1 MKTIFWNFRIV
12 DANTDEI
19 GTVIADNG
27 KIVDVLL
34 KNKKVTANLKKYI
47 TEGDVLL
54 DGGGR
59 YILMPGFIDLH
70 AHFRT
75 PGYEHKECIESASL
89 AAAAGGFTT
98 VVCMANTKPVTDTLA
113 QAAAIKKRAGLI
125 GLVDLYPA
133 LSLTKKMEG
142 KALSEI
148 SRLEAALSLPAG
160 KRREAAVPYR
170 PLLLSED
177 GRDIKSSPVFS
188 QAFRTAAKLGIP
200 VSCHCDIGGEDE
212 GTERALKIGMAA
224 GAHVHIAHVSS
235 KKALNHIRK
244 AKEELRGIPTLEEGR
259 AWVSCEVTPHHLAL
273 TEKDARKAGEQ
284 SFGKVMPPLRKQSD
298 RRALIDAIFD
308 GTIDIIATDHAPHT
322 PVDKE
327 KGAAGFSGLETAFA
341 VCHQVLTLEHKL
353 PLSRLSSLL
362 SYNPAMI
369 LGLQDRGLIQ
379 TGLLADLVIVRDDEK
394 WVFNAENS
402 KSRGQNNLFSNTEL
416 TGKILFT
423 TRAHGTSIKPPDCL

>member
-54 DGGGR
+54 DGGGS
-59 YILMPGFIDLH
+59 YVLMPGFIDLH
-70 AHFRT
+70 SHFRT

-98 VVCMANTKPVTDTLA
+98 VVCMANTKPVTDTLE
-113 QAAAIKKRAGLI
+113 QAAQIKKRADLI

-142 KALSEI
+142 KVLSEI
-148 SRLEAALSLPAG
+148 TRLETCPPAG
-160 KRREAAVPYR
+160 KHRKAAVPYR
-170 PLLLSED
+170 PLLFSED
-177 GRDIKSSPVFS
+177 GRDIKSSAIFT
-188 QAFRTAAKLGIP
+188 QAFKTAAKLGIP
-200 VSCHCDIGGEDE
+200 VSCHCDIGGEDD
-212 GTERALKIGMAA
+212 GTERALKMGMAA

-235 KKALNHIRK
+235 KNALKHIQK
-244 AKEELRGIPTLEEGR
+244 AKAALQGSPTLEEGR
-259 AWVSCEVTPHHLAL
+259 AWVSCEATPHHLAL
-273 TEKDARKAGEQ
+273 TEKDARKAGEH

-322 PVDKE
+322 LADKE
-327 KGAAGFSGLETAFA
+327 KGAAGFSGFETAFA
-341 VCHQVLTLEHKL
+341 VCYKALTLEHKL
-353 PLSRLSSLL
+353 PLSRLSALL

-379 TGLLADLVIVRDDEK
+379 TGLLADLVIVKDDEK

-416 TGKILFT
+416 TGKVLFT
-423 TRAHGTSIKPPDCL
+423 TRAHGTSIKPPGCL